1 MAKVIYNNII
11 PFKGFRAITILPFI
25 FARNSAKWL
34 KDYEENHE
42 CIHLRQ
48 QLEVLIAAFILIF
61 AMVLVFN
68 ISWWWLLAS
77 PLVFFVWYGIEWL
90 VRFAIYHDTHIAY
103 RNIAFEQEAY
113 NNQYDM
119 EYLDKR
125 SIFAWV
131 EYIGKSTYNKR

>member
-1 MAKVIYNNII
+1 MAKVIYNDII

-25 FARNSAKWL
+25 FARKAAKWL

-61 AMVLVFN
+61 AMVHVFN

-90 VRFAIYHDTHIAY
+90 IRFAICHDTHVAY

-113 NNQYDM
+113 NNQLDM
-119 EYLDKR
+119 KYLSNRKL
-125 SIFAWV
+125 FAWI
-131 EYIGKSTYNKR
+131 EYIGKETYKK